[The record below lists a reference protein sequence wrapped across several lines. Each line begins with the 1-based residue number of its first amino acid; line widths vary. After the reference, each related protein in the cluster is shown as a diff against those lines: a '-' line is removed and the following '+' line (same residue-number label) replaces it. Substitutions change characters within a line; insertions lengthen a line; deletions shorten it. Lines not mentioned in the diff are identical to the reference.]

1 MVYLC
6 CHIYFEVLAPVCH
19 VVPFLI
25 SVTVFNEGPQADVTE
40 TASQSVPMIAT
51 STSNLTSTVESGG
64 GDDGDEVFIEGA
76 DQEG

>member
-1 MVYLC
+1 M
-6 CHIYFEVLAPVCH
+6 
-19 VVPFLI
+19 
-25 SVTVFNEGPQADVTE
+25 TVFNEGPQADVTE